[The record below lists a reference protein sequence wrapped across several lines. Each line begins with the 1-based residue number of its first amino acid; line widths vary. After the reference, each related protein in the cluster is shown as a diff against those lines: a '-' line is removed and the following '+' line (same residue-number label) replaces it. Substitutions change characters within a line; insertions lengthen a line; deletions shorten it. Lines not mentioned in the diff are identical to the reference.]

1 MADNPQTPTSNAASN
16 IAKFQSL
23 LRELFQFDCAD
34 LDFGIYRIMN
44 HKRDVIEKFIT
55 EQLPNTVAAELNR
68 GPLAQQVQA
77 DAALENARQQVEA
90 TLGSTAF
97 DAHGQLS
104 DTFRD
109 TPLGRQYLDAQAQA
123 VDGTRSRAAVE
134 ADIYNHLYTFF
145 SRYYQDGDFI
155 SKRRYARN
163 ERYAIPY
170 NGEEVHLYW
179 ANRDQYYVK
188 TTEHFYNYDW
198 NAPGGVAVRFRVKAA
213 DVEQNN
219 VKGDKRFFIPL
230 VAETKWDAD
239 ALTVTI
245 PFEYRP
251 LTPSEQVRYGNSNQ
265 QDKIIAASCEALP
278 NQLHEAT
285 EAIAALTGE
294 RRRKEKGESISHLEH
309 HLRQYTRRNNSDF
322 FIHKDLPGFL
332 SRELDFYLKNEVL
345 NLNDIA
351 NAGLDMA
358 EGWFQQMRLIKAVG
372 SQIIDFLAQIE
383 GFQKRLW
390 EKRKFVTETQY
401 CICLGCI
408 DPSFYPDIADNNSQW
423 EEWQELYDIDGN
435 DRSAVF
441 LQAHP
446 TLVLDTAHFDDAFID
461 RLLTSFDDLDGMTD
475 GLLIHGE
482 NWQALH
488 LIKAKYSKT
497 VQCLYI
503 DPPYNTG
510 DSEILYKNGYLRSSW
525 LSLIENR
532 LLLTIPLLSDDPVL
546 FVAIDDFQMVD
557 LCKLIDENFSSLRR
571 ETIIVNHH
579 PQGGKAST
587 LSSTHEYMITCVNK
601 ISGRILSGRME
612 NSDVEERPFKRSGTA
627 ESNFRYAR
635 PNSFYAILVDTD
647 TNIVVGLEPPPDIN
661 VSDYPTENTEDG
673 YIRIYPLGSN
683 NEERVWRRS
692 YESCH
697 LLVQSS
703 KLKCSSGK
711 TIYQLIDADERT
723 AALFSNWVDSRYN
736 AGTFGANL
744 LGHIIGR
751 HNPFPYPKSVHTVS
765 DAIFAARVGR
775 NAHCADYFA
784 GSGTTGHAVINL
796 NREDG
801 GQRKFILVEM
811 GEYFDT
817 VLLPRIKKVTF
828 SPEWKDGKPQRA
840 VTPEEAERSPRVIK
854 YTRLESYDETLD
866 SIEFDDADG
875 QLRLEERFDDYL
887 LTYMLH
893 WETKASATLLN
904 VSKMTTPFTYRLRVH
919 VNGNK
924 RERTVDLP
932 ETFNYLLGLNVHTR
946 RTYNDRGRRY
956 LVYRGNTQELPG
968 HNVAVIWRETDG
980 WSEQDFTR
988 DRQFVGEQQMT
999 EDGDTVYVN
1008 GDSCIPQRQSNR
1020 TDVQSTNVR
1029 RRERLKARTME
1040 IHRCRARAVPINPAH
1055 LPLVVTPG
1063 WHKSWFSWIGCTSG

>member
-1 MADNPQTPTSNAASN
+1 M
-16 IAKFQSL
+16 
-23 LRELFQFDCAD
+23 
-34 LDFGIYRIMN
+34 
-44 HKRDVIEKFIT
+44 
-55 EQLPNTVAAELNR
+55 
-68 GPLAQQVQA
+68 
-77 DAALENARQQVEA
+77 
-90 TLGSTAF
+90 
-97 DAHGQLS
+97 
-104 DTFRD
+104 
-109 TPLGRQYLDAQAQA
+109 
-123 VDGTRSRAAVE
+123 
-134 ADIYNHLYTFF
+134 
-145 SRYYQDGDFI
+145 
-155 SKRRYARN
+155 
-163 ERYAIPY
+163 
-170 NGEEVHLYW
+170 
-179 ANRDQYYVK
+179 
-188 TTEHFYNYDW
+188 
-198 NAPGGVAVRFRVKAA
+198 
-213 DVEQNN
+213 
-219 VKGDKRFFIPL
+219 PL
-230 VAETKWDAD
+230 VAETEWDAD
-239 ALTVTI
+239 ARTVTT

-251 LTPSEQVRYGNSNQ
+251 LTPSEQVRYSKSNQ
-265 QDKIIAASCEALP
+265 QDKIIAASREAIP
-278 NQLHEAT
+278 NQLREAT

-294 RRRKEKGESISHLEH
+294 RRRNDKGGSISHLEH

-390 EKRKFVTETQY
+390 EKQKFVTETQY

-408 DPSFYPDIADNNSQW
+408 DPSFYPDIANNNSQW

-435 DRSAVF
+435 DRSAAF

-532 LLLTIPLLSDDPVL
+532 LLLAIPLLSDDPVL

-557 LCKLIDENFSSLRR
+557 LCKLIDENFSSFRR
-571 ETIIVNHH
+571 EMIIVNHH

-612 NSDVEERPFKRSGTA
+612 NSDIEERPFKRSGTA

-635 PNSFYAILVDTD
+635 HNSFYAILVDTD

-697 LLVQSS
+697 LLVQSG

-711 TIYQLIDADERT
+711 TIYQLIDADEKT

-775 NAHCADYFA
+775 NAYCADYFA

-828 SPEWKDGKPQRA
+828 SPEWRDGKPQRA
-840 VTPEEAERSPRVIK
+840 ATPEEAGRSPRIVK
-854 YTRLESYDETLD
+854 YTRLESYEDTLD
-866 SIEFDDADG
+866 SIEFNDADG
-875 QLRLEERFDDYL
+875 QLNLEDRFNDYL
-887 LTYMLH
+887 LKYMLH
-893 WETKASATLLN
+893 WETKNSATLLN
-904 VSKMTTPFTYRLRVH
+904 ASKLTSPFTYRLRVH
-919 VNGNK
+919 VNGEK
-924 RERTVDLP
+924 RERKIDLP
-932 ETFNYLLGLNVHTR
+932 ETFNYLLGLNVRTH
-946 RTYNDRGRRY
+946 RTYDDRGRRY
-956 LVYRGNTQELPG
+956 LVYRGDTQEHPG

-980 WSEQDFTR
+980 WSEQDFAQ
-988 DRQFVGEQQMT
+988 DRKFVSEQQMT

-1008 GDSCIPQRQSNR
+1008 GDSCIPDAKAIESIF
-1020 TDVQSTNVR
+1020 
-1029 RRERLKARTME
+1029 KARMFVGVN
-1040 IHRCRARAVPINPAH
+1040 A
-1055 LPLVVTPG
+1055 
-1063 WHKSWFSWIGCTSG
+1063 